1 MMETTLDDIMTEVA
15 EEERQDF
22 IDELSQDESF
32 DEKDAWE
39 SGDVCRECGR
49 PLAERDEYTCPC
61 GVTYSRR

>member
-1 MMETTLDDIMTEVA
+1 MMEKTLDETMQEIV
-15 EEERQDF
+15 EEERQAF

-39 SGDVCRECGR
+39 SGDACRECGR
-49 PLAERDEYTCPC
+49 PLAERDEYTCSC